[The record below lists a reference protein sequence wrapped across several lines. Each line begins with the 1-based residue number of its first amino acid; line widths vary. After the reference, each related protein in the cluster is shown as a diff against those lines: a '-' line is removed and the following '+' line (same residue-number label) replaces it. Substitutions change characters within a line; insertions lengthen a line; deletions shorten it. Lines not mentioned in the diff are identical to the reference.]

1 MYQKF
6 IERIRLDK
14 NPSLDIILN
23 KVGETNNDYRNFPME
38 ILDERI
44 GQRIRVRMQWT
55 NTLAW

>member
-38 ILDERI
+38 ILDARI
-44 GQRIRVRMQWT
+44 GQRIRVRRQWT